1 MYPKFTISQQK
12 TSADV
17 FEGDVYRCDVFSET
31 IADNGQLRYYIKTK
45 GTPITMAFE
54 AEVSG
59 LARIAITEAASA
71 ELAGT
76 NATLFNMNRASSK
89 TSVISVTHAGSTSQG
104 TVIYQDVIGHA
115 VQGVGVGGGAAHTNE
130 IILANSQFY
139 NIAVTNLS
147 GGAAS
152 GMLALIF
159 TDVT

>member
-1 MYPKFTISQQK
+1 
-12 TSADV
+12 
-17 FEGDVYRCDVFSET
+17 
-31 IADNGQLRYYIKTK
+31 
-45 GTPITMAFE
+45 
-54 AEVSG
+54 
-59 LARIAITEAASA
+59 
-71 ELAGT
+71 
-76 NATLFNMNRASSK
+76 MNRASSK

-115 VQGVGVGGGAAHTNE
+115 VQGAGVGGGAAHTNE